1 MLVIPETSPRI
12 ASIVGIDPGT
22 DTLGTAV
29 LYFDILTLE
38 IVSLE
43 MRTYAGKRQARNSW
57 ESETFGDKL
66 GRLHW
71 HEENLFQLFVRAS
84 PFAIASEAPFI
95 GRFPAAGIALTEAIG
110 IIRNAAF
117 RYNPTKVV
125 QLYDPPSVKLSVGA
139 KGDAGKDAVLNGL
152 MRVAGHAYIGEIPLN
167 QVDEHSSDAGAV
179 AICQLNMFR
188 GGLPCRT

>member
-29 LYFDILTLE
+29 LEFDVLTLD
-38 IVSLE
+38 IVSLR
-43 MRTYAGKRQARNSW
+43 MRTYAGSRHSRHSW
-57 ESETFGDKL
+57 ETELFGDKL

-71 HEENLFQLFVRAS
+71 HEQNLFELFVYTN
-84 PFAIASEAPFI
+84 PFLIASEAPFI

-125 QLYDPPSVKLSVGA
+125 QLYDPPTVKNSVGA
-139 KGDAGKDAVLNGL
+139 KGDAGKDAVHNGL
-152 MRVAGHAYIGEIPLN
+152 KRIAGHAYIGDLPFDQL
-167 QVDEHSSDAGAV
+167 DEHSTDAGAV
-179 AICQLNMFR
+179 AVCQLNMLRR
-188 GGLPCRT
+188 GG